1 MFVENAERNLYL
13 KMTDEEMLKA
23 IDEAVCCYNVDGYT
37 QRCDLETCPHCGK
50 YTWKEQDV
58 FDYIAW
64 SLRKNYNEK
73 YAADETDSESE
84 SKTETETA
92 VNCAVDFDT
101 FFKSI
106 D

>member
-1 MFVENAERNLYL
+1 MYVENAERNSYL
-13 KMTDEEMLKA
+13 KMTDEEILKA
-23 IDEAVCCYNVDGYT
+23 IDEAVWCYNVDGYT
-37 QRCDLETCPHCGK
+37 QRCEAESCPHCSK

-73 YAADETDSESE
+73 YAADETKSE